1 MTIHVSGGVS
11 SKLNARF
18 ASHVLKIQLE
28 CFGMMDGFIAWGKET
43 AAWGSM
49 TGGLRVFFATRCFPW
64 GIVDHF
70 CIRSCLG
77 GQANRTNT
85 SHKASHDSILRI
97 EIDLLIETL
106 QEPLSRICLGNNKN
120 CVGNKLGSLNKT
132 RERKSFLYRRVKI
145 F

>member
-1 MTIHVSGGVS
+1 M
-11 SKLNARF
+11 
-18 ASHVLKIQLE
+18 
-28 CFGMMDGFIAWGKET
+28 
-43 AAWGSM
+43 
-49 TGGLRVFFATRCFPW
+49 
-64 GIVDHF
+64 
-70 CIRSCLG
+70 G

-145 F
+145 RFSVSTRAHRVVELSTGI